1 MVNALLV
8 EKTAAGDQTVHLRP
22 LSEAELPEGDVTV
35 RIAYSTLN
43 YKDAL
48 ALTGKAP
55 VVRRFPMVPGI
66 DFSGTVEHSDNPA
79 FKPGQKVLLNG
90 WGVGENHWGG
100 LATQARVKGEWLLP
114 LPDAFTLRQVMALG
128 TAGYTAMLCIRA
140 LQRQGVTPQSGEIL
154 VTGATGG
161 VGSVAIMLLAR
172 LGYAVVAVTG
182 RMEEAP
188 FLKDLGAHDVI
199 PRQYLESMTRPLEKA
214 RWAGAIDVAGGK
226 LLAAVCASILPY
238 GVVAACGLAAGM
250 DFPATMAPF
259 ILRGVTLVGIESV
272 SCPVEERRAAWQ
284 DLAAL
289 VDVQKLD
296 ALTTEIALAEAP
308 EKAEALLS
316 GKIKGR
322 LVVKVEGG
330 A

>member
-1 MVNALLV
+1 MFNALLI
-8 EKTAAGDQTVHLRP
+8 EKTAAGDQTVQSRP
-22 LSEAELPEGDVTV
+22 LSDAQLPEGDVTV
-35 RIAYSTLN
+35 RVAYSTLN

-55 VVRRFPMVPGI
+55 IVRHFPMVPGI
-66 DFSGTVEHSDNPA
+66 DFAGTVEHSDTPA
-79 FKPGQKVLLNG
+79 FLPGQDVLLNG
-90 WGVGENHWGG
+90 WGVGESHWGG
-100 LATQARVKGEWLLP
+100 LATRARVKEEWLLP
-114 LPDAFTLRQVMALG
+114 LPAVFSARQAMALG
-128 TAGYTAMLCIRA
+128 TAGYTAMLCIRT
-140 LQRQGVTPQSGEIL
+140 LQRQGITPQSGEIL

-161 VGSVAIMLLAR
+161 VGSIAVMVLAR

-214 RWAGAIDVAGGK
+214 RWAGAIDVAGGQ

-250 DFPATMAPF
+250 DFPATVAPF

-284 DLAAL
+284 DLAVL
-289 VDVQKLD
+289 VDLKKLD
-296 ALTTEIALAEAP
+296 ALTTEITLADAP
-308 EKAEALLS
+308 KEAEALLS
-316 GKIKGR
+316 GKVRGR
-322 LVVKVEGG
+322 LVVKLDS
-330 A
+330 

>member
-1 MVNALLV
+1 MFNALLI
-8 EKTAAGDQTVHLRP
+8 EKTAAGDQTVQLRP
-22 LSEAELPEGDVTV
+22 LSDAQLPEGDVTV
-35 RIAYSTLN
+35 RVAYSTLN

-55 VVRRFPMVPGI
+55 IVRHFPMVPGI
-66 DFSGTVEHSDNPA
+66 DFAGTVEHSDTPA
-79 FKPGQKVLLNG
+79 FSPGQDVLLNG
-90 WGVGENHWGG
+90 WGVGESHWGG
-100 LATQARVKGEWLLP
+100 LATRARVKAEWLLP
-114 LPDAFTLRQVMALG
+114 LPAAFSARQAMALG

-140 LQRQGVTPQSGEIL
+140 LQRQGITPQSGEIL

-161 VGSVAIMLLAR
+161 VGSIAVMVLAR

-214 RWAGAIDVAGGK
+214 RWAGAIDVAGGQ

-250 DFPATMAPF
+250 DFPATVAPF

-289 VDVQKLD
+289 VDVKKLD
-296 ALTTEIALAEAP
+296 ALTTEITLDDAP
-308 EKAEALLS
+308 KEAEALLS
-316 GKIKGR
+316 GKVKGR
-322 LVVKVEGG
+322 LVVKLDS
-330 A
+330 

>member
-1 MVNALLV
+1 MFNALLI
-8 EKTAAGDQTVHLRP
+8 EKTAAGDQTVQLRP
-22 LSEAELPEGDVTV
+22 LSDAQLPEGDVTV
-35 RIAYSTLN
+35 RVAYSTLN

-55 VVRRFPMVPGI
+55 IVRHFPMVPGI
-66 DFSGTVEHSDNPA
+66 DFAGTVEHSDTPA
-79 FKPGQKVLLNG
+79 FSPGQDVLLNG
-90 WGVGENHWGG
+90 WGVGESHWGG
-100 LATQARVKGEWLLP
+100 LATRARVKAEWLLP
-114 LPDAFTLRQVMALG
+114 LPAVFSARQAMALG

-140 LQRQGVTPQSGEIL
+140 LQRQGITPQSGEIL

-161 VGSVAIMLLAR
+161 VGSIAVMVLAR

-214 RWAGAIDVAGGK
+214 RWAGAIDVAGGQ

-250 DFPATMAPF
+250 DFPATVAPF

-284 DLAAL
+284 DLVAL
-289 VDVQKLD
+289 VDVKKLD
-296 ALTTEIALAEAP
+296 ALTTEITLADAP
-308 EKAEALLS
+308 KEAEALLS
-316 GKIKGR
+316 GKVKGR
-322 LVVKVEGG
+322 LVVKLDS
-330 A
+330 

>member
-1 MVNALLV
+1 MFNALLI
-8 EKTAAGDQTVHLRP
+8 EKTAAGDQTVQLRS
-22 LSEAELPEGDVTV
+22 LSDAQLPEGDVTV
-35 RIAYSTLN
+35 RVAYSTLN

-55 VVRRFPMVPGI
+55 IVRHFPMVPGI
-66 DFSGTVEHSDNPA
+66 DFAGTVEHSDTPA
-79 FKPGQKVLLNG
+79 FSPGQDVLLNG
-90 WGVGENHWGG
+90 WGVGESHWGG
-100 LATQARVKGEWLLP
+100 LATRARVKAEWLLP
-114 LPDAFTLRQVMALG
+114 LPAAFSARQAMALG

-140 LQRQGVTPQSGEIL
+140 LQRQGITPQSGEIL

-161 VGSVAIMLLAR
+161 VGSIAVMVLAR

-214 RWAGAIDVAGGK
+214 RWAGAIDVAGGQ

-250 DFPATMAPF
+250 DFPATVAPF

-289 VDVQKLD
+289 VDVKKLD
-296 ALTTEIALAEAP
+296 ALTTEITLADAP
-308 EKAEALLS
+308 KEAEALLS
-316 GKIKGR
+316 GKVRGR
-322 LVVKVEGG
+322 LVVKLDS
-330 A
+330 